1 MPKIRILIVDDSS
14 VARRMTANALR
25 RHDEIEVVA
34 AAKSGTAALAIL
46 SDVAP
51 DALILDVEMPEL
63 DGIKTL
69 ALLRKTHPQLPVIMF
84 SALTERGAR
93 ATLDALAAGASDYV
107 AKPSALG
114 GQTLDG
120 VVSELLVP
128 KILAL
133 AGTRGGAPRETT
145 APPVVPATEERLRA
159 RSAPVEIVAIASS
172 TGGPNALAAIVPQ
185 LPASLLVPIVI
196 VQHMPPVFTRC
207 LAERLDAS
215 SVLRVREAQ
224 GGEALEPGSVWV
236 AQGDRHLEVA
246 STARGIETV
255 LTQAE
260 PENSCRPAA
269 DVLFRSVAKAY
280 GRGVLGV
287 VLTGMGQDGLRGAHE
302 IVGRG
307 GTVISQSR
315 KSCVVWG
322 MPRAVEEAGLV
333 DATFD
338 LSDLAAEIR
347 RRVEGGTRPGLP
359 AQEGR

>member
-1 MPKIRILIVDDSS
+1 
-14 VARRMTANALR
+14 
-25 RHDEIEVVA
+25 
-34 AAKSGTAALAIL
+34 
-46 SDVAP
+46 
-51 DALILDVEMPEL
+51 
-63 DGIKTL
+63 
-69 ALLRKTHPQLPVIMF
+69 
-84 SALTERGAR
+84 
-93 ATLDALAAGASDYV
+93 V

-133 AGTRGGAPRETT
+133 AGTRSGAPRLTMV
-145 APPVVPATEERLRA
+145 PPVASAPEDRPRA

-172 TGGPNALAAIVPQ
+172 TGGPNALAAIIPQ
-185 LPASLLVPIVI
+185 LPASLLVPILI

-224 GGEALEPGSVWV
+224 GGEALKPGSVWV

-246 STARGIETV
+246 ATARGVETV

-287 VLTGMGQDGLRGAHE
+287 VLTGMGQDGLRGAQE
-302 IVGRG
+302 IVSAG

-338 LSDLAAEIR
+338 LPDLAAEIR
-347 RRVEGGTRPGLP
+347 RRVEGGPRLGLS